1 VKRRNDFDDDDPQNP
16 TLGAKIRHLIGV
28 YGYRFGVAH
37 VRDNRIAEYLKVD
50 PATWARI
57 KNGTLKP
64 GVERLGALIEYFH
77 LDSEYH
83 LTYEIFLLP
92 TLEDFKRVLKD
103 NAVGSYGAGGIDTI
117 KAKLASAMNVKTN
130 GISIE
135 RSAAMRP
142 GGLGGV
148 APKSEYPIVRS
159 GEHVT
164 LRILHPEGGHLLLL
178 NDGPDKKFVCLM
190 PSLLAPEVSV
200 SGRVT
205 RVPTD
210 ESPSPVFAINP
221 PVGRYRLY
229 SVWTQNRI
237 ELDFLRDAVSVE
249 DEFLTVP
256 LAGLRQLAGLIAH
269 FDEQITQRMKDD
281 PSPDRKI
288 EPPYEIRIADYDVV
302 E

>member
-1 VKRRNDFDDDDPQNP
+1 MRQARRRKGLDEDDPQNP
-16 TLGAKIRHLIGV
+16 VLGAKIRHLIGV

-37 VRDNRIAEYLKVD
+37 IRDNRIAEYLKVD

-77 LDSEYH
+77 LDSEYQ

-92 TLEDFKRVLKD
+92 TLEDFKRVLKEK
-103 NAVGSYGAGGIDTI
+103 AVGSYGAGGIDAI
-117 KAKLASAMNVKTN
+117 KAKLSSSLNVKSN

-135 RSAAMRP
+135 RSAATRP

-148 APKSEYPIVRS
+148 APRGEYPTVRA

-190 PSLLAPEVSV
+190 PSLLAPDMAV

-210 ESPSPVFAINP
+210 ESPSPVFVINP
-221 PVGRYRLY
+221 PAGRYRLY
-229 SVWTQNRI
+229 SVWTQTPV
-237 ELDFLRDAVSVE
+237 ELDFLGDAVTVD

-256 LAGLRQLAGLIAH
+256 LAGLRQLAGLITH
-269 FDEQITQRMKDD
+269 FDGQIT
-281 PSPDRKI
+281 DRKI
-288 EPPYEIRIADYDVV
+288 EAPYEIRIADYDVID
-302 E
+302 